1 MTAGTDSG
9 PVRVRVDTT
18 RSVAA
23 RNTEQEQQRAARA
36 LLRTP
41 LITSSNDPDTL
52 TLVHRHAAAL
62 TELFRRFAGYR
73 LLIEPTFARLYKAG
87 LGVGHGRPRL
97 TSSGRPFT
105 PRTYAYYALTLSAL
119 QTAPE
124 QMLLSALVSSVRA
137 AAAEAGLELGPTDAP
152 AEKRALGQAL
162 RALLDDGVLREVDGT
177 VNADEALL
185 DIDSGL
191 ARALYAPP
199 TSPAETAETAED
211 IIYGA
216 AHPRLGGTRTAV
228 RRRLLEHPVVYYDE
242 LTDAER
248 FYLTNQ
254 RKREAQNIENAFG
267 LELEIRLEGVAAV
280 TADSHNDNV
289 SDLLFPGTGVEARA
303 ALLIVDELLSRH
315 RPLGAGSRL
324 SSARGGFSSLRLI
337 VGVRLEAGEIRN
349 ALDAVI
355 EQYPTGWG
363 TALDNLD
370 RLAADAT
377 TLLVQMN
384 LIARP
389 GAVDPDH
396 GGPPAAHSRA
406 RYDSSDPADTAW
418 SAPGE
423 RTMDVRGVRG
433 QYPDTDDAPPP
444 AATEEPAT
452 GDELP
457 GEADPA
463 HDSGWV
469 LLAAAARWSAH
480 VTTEPA

>member
-1 MTAGTDSG
+1 
-9 PVRVRVDTT
+9 
-18 RSVAA
+18 
-23 RNTEQEQQRAARA
+23 
-36 LLRTP
+36 
-41 LITSSNDPDTL
+41 
-52 TLVHRHAAAL
+52 
-62 TELFRRFAGYR
+62 
-73 LLIEPTFARLYKAG
+73 
-87 LGVGHGRPRL
+87 
-97 TSSGRPFT
+97 
-105 PRTYAYYALTLSAL
+105 
-119 QTAPE
+119 
-124 QMLLSALVSSVRA
+124 MLLSALVSAVRA

-152 AEKRALGQAL
+152 TEKRALGQAL

-177 VNADEALL
+177 VEADEALL

-199 TSPAETAETAED
+199 TAPAETAAD

-254 RKREAQNIENAFG
+254 RKREAHNIENAFG

-324 SSARGGFSSLRLI
+324 SSARGGFSSLRLV
-337 VGVRLEAGEIRN
+337 VGVPLDAGEIKN

-377 TLLVQMN
+377 TLLLQMN
-384 LIARP
+384 LLASP

-396 GGPPAAHSRA
+396 GGPSATHSRA
-406 RYDSSDPADTAW
+406 RYNSTDPSDSAW
-418 SAPGE
+418 STPGE

-433 QYPDTDDAPPP
+433 QYPDTDPAPPP
-444 AATEEPAT
+444 TATDHSAS
-452 GDELP
+452 
-457 GEADPA
+457 ADDLLDGP
-463 HDSGWV
+463 DSDSESGWV